1 MFQKKELC
9 VAQQQS
15 FTRHYS
21 LMRMHDVAFTDK
33 IANGITPIKLAHLN
47 RDSREN
53 TKEIENYTKAMAR
66 GKKSPM
72 RAAKCAASR
81 GAWQYYFLYPNLRM
95 NRRCFPS
102 S

>member
-1 MFQKKELC
+1 
-9 VAQQQS
+9 
-15 FTRHYS
+15 
-21 LMRMHDVAFTDK
+21 MRDVAFTDK

-72 RAAKCAASR
+72 RAAKCVASR
-81 GAWQYYFLYPNLRM
+81 GAWQ
-95 NRRCFPS
+95 
-102 S
+102 